1 MVLSRE
7 EIMVL
12 CDHHKDEIRYL
23 KNRIDEVRNSY
34 CLDKDI
40 LEMQLD
46 RICEEMRDH
55 EDRIS
60 ELRSHLNES

>member
-12 CDHHKDEIRYL
+12 CDHHKYEIWITEQ
-23 KNRIDEVRNSY
+23 RIEEVKETH

-46 RICEEMRDH
+46 RICEERQDH

-60 ELRSHLNES
+60 ELQSYLDQS